1 MKRKFVIISLA
12 AAIAMGLPGCGTDG
26 ENASTEAAQ
35 EQTSKETENETPG
48 TEAEEPAEETET
60 EEQSEEETETEEVTE
75 EAQEEIP
82 AIQVGETVTTEN
94 FEFTLNKVELSY
106 DILPDDTSGFYTHY
120 PAESGQVYI
129 HLDADIKNTQKQN
142 LYCDE
147 IYEVVADY
155 NNGYTYNGHPIVD
168 DATTGFTYANIT
180 GIDPLQTLGVHY
192 LIECPEEVE
201 TSQNP
206 LFITITMNDDSEYRY
221 VIR

>member
-1 MKRKFVIISLA
+1 MKRKFVVLSLSIFT
-12 AAIAMGLPGCGTDG
+12 AIGLAGCGANV
-26 ENASTEAAQ
+26 ENQATEAAQ
-35 EQTSKETENETPG
+35 EEVETEAAETETDNPEEESTEAAE
-48 TEAEEPAEETET
+48 TEAET
-60 EEQSEEETETEEVTE
+60 EEETEAVTEEV
-75 EAQEEIP
+75 QEEIP
-82 AIQVGETVTTEN
+82 AIQIGETVTTEN

-106 DILPDDTSGFYTHY
+106 DVLPDDTSSFYTHY

-142 LYCDE
+142 LNCDE

-155 NNGYTYNGHPIVD
+155 NSGYTYDGQPVVD
-168 DATTGFTYANIT
+168 DASTGFTYANIT
-180 GIDPLQTLGVHY
+180 QIDPLQTLGVHY

-206 LFITITMNDDSEYRY
+206 LVVTITMNDESQYQY